1 MKGLCLS
8 TGGER
13 GVEWL
18 AAVALA
24 AAAAW
29 LAPAPL
35 SAQDPSTPVTP
46 EMKQVTVDLGSGT
59 INAVLPFDEPFLLVG
74 TPPPQTIRI
83 EATYCEIAERSAR
96 ELGSLLANAPA
107 SSGSLSLCVGGPA
120 KANRLLPW
128 TGQTTSFQLLVPDRL
143 PVNRNFLFQFTIA
156 RALSDSELAALK
168 TQVRSELD
176 RELRTIDATQPASL
190 GAAQYDQLLAT
201 IRRVLAAQP
210 LAAGQVPQ
218 PEAGSVF
225 DPAAASADAG
235 DFAPPWQEPLRRVYE
250 TQQQR
255 RVVVQPLGSDP
266 SSRVTALFT
275 ALRAVRQD
283 PAIAALQA
291 AVDGLSAADRSD
303 LSHLLP
309 DAALQGLQILASAD
323 NQRLAAIASGVE
335 APGGTSAAVPA
346 DTLASDLWT
355 PTQVTPVAAN
365 VATTTSALRALG
377 ELTKTAE
384 QVTALSTA
392 LGPNV
397 DQMAGLRAK
406 LGIAAA
412 AAASVSSSLLRM
424 SSILDSREKALDDL
438 ANYLR
443 REAAVR
449 VPIVASSTGSF
460 TTRAAF
466 HISADIGILYAGEI
480 GEVLPYFGANF
491 YTRAVNRDVP
501 LSVLGGFRRRFS
513 FLLGV
518 TYSSIKEM
526 DGTRVLRDDL
536 FGSQALVAGA
546 GLRLTDTARING
558 GVLVFQENS
567 PNPLIDDLR
576 LSEELFVS
584 ISFDWNIKSLLGKL
598 GTAITGP

>member
-235 DFAPPWQEPLRRVYE
+235 DFSHEGDGPDGGVLR
-250 TQQQR
+250 
-255 RVVVQPLGSDP
+255 
-266 SSRVTALFT
+266 
-275 ALRAVRQD
+275 
-283 PAIAALQA
+283 
-291 AVDGLSAADRSD
+291 
-303 LSHLLP
+303 
-309 DAALQGLQILASAD
+309 
-323 NQRLAAIASGVE
+323 QRLPRDFAESVYGVPY
-335 APGGTSAAVPA
+335 AVGNPGG
-346 DTLASDLWT
+346 L
-355 PTQVTPVAAN
+355 
-365 VATTTSALRALG
+365 
-377 ELTKTAE
+377 
-384 QVTALSTA
+384 
-392 LGPNV
+392 
-397 DQMAGLRAK
+397 AGLRENRGGERAELRGFVHHGAARGERGRDLPGGEHERRVPGSDDPHRADGCAK
-406 LGIAAA
+406 RVIEMFVLEERKPVSRLGRLVGEE
-412 AAASVSSSLLRM
+412 SKVLR
-424 SSILDSREKALDDL
+424 SPQCRRFHESNGLAGIHALDERDFFRPLEDELRQAIQDPLAVFSGCPAPPGKRGGRRRRGRVHILRNALGDL
-438 ANYLR
+438 AERGVVDR
-443 REAAVR
+443 RQILE
-449 VPIVASSTGSF
+449 
-460 TTRAAF
+460 RA
-466 HISADIGILYAGEI
+466 
-480 GEVLPYFGANF
+480 PRGA
-491 YTRAVNRDVP
+491 R
-501 LSVLGGFRRRFS
+501 SGGTFD
-513 FLLGV
+513 
-518 TYSSIKEM
+518 EM
-526 DGTRVLRDDL
+526 DRH
-536 FGSQALVAGA
+536 LVPEPSKKP
-546 GLRLTDTARING
+546 LRLLEIRAEPG
-558 GVLVFQENS
+558 
-567 PNPLIDDLR
+567 
-576 LSEELFVS
+576 
-584 ISFDWNIKSLLGKL
+584 
-598 GTAITGP
+598 